1 MLENY
6 ARLAAF
12 PALPRLRMAH
22 IEDYFAGLPTAG
34 LPVWVGELYLE
45 FHRGTLTTQART
57 KALNRAAEHR
67 LLEAEAFA
75 TIASLSG
82 FVYPHAE
89 LEAAWKTVLL
99 NQFHDILPGSSIAE
113 VYEETVP
120 LLEDVVATAIAVRD
134 AALAHL
140 GGAALDE
147 ESSQRCVVGNAALTP
162 RPLTVLLPGLG
173 EETVVADADGTTLPT
188 QPTEE
193 GLLVHDPARTVPGL
207 GWATLAIAPADAAP
221 SLRGAAPVH
230 ATPSPITHH
239 RSPLAAVLE
248 NGLLRVEIG
257 GDGTLQRIVDT
268 AAGGREVLAGR
279 GNQLWAF
286 VDTPRTYDAWDI
298 EENYAQEGEELTG
311 VAAIAIVET
320 GPLRGAVR
328 VRRAWRGSH
337 IEQTYRLLAG
347 SRRLDIATAIAWQE
361 RQRLLQARFPLNI
374 HTHEASYET
383 LYGVVRRPTHR
394 NTSWD
399 LARFEG
405 SGHRFADLS
414 EPGYGVALLT
424 DAKYGYAAHG
434 NLLTLSLLR
443 GSLYPDPGAD
453 EGEHRFTYSL
463 LPHPGDWTAAGVV
476 GEAFRL
482 NSPLLAVPG
491 AAAGAG
497 AAGSFLAAE
506 GLPLALGSLKRAE
519 DGEDLILRLHEPHG
533 ARGTATLRFTRPMH
547 RVARVNLLEEEEA
560 GPAPVLASDGTTV
573 KLDVRPFEVM
583 SLRLTLPSS
592 YHQGAR
598 TRPNSSCQDEP
609 GVPEGSVV
617 GEQRTRADAP

>member
-1 MLENY
+1 M
-6 ARLAAF
+6 
-12 PALPRLRMAH
+12 
-22 IEDYFAGLPTAG
+22 
-34 LPVWVGELYLE
+34 
-45 FHRGTLTTQART
+45 
-57 KALNRAAEHR
+57 
-67 LLEAEAFA
+67 
-75 TIASLSG
+75 
-82 FVYPHAE
+82 
-89 LEAAWKTVLL
+89 
-99 NQFHDILPGSSIAE
+99 
-113 VYEETVP
+113 
-120 LLEDVVATAIAVRD
+120 
-134 AALAHL
+134 
-140 GGAALDE
+140 
-147 ESSQRCVVGNAALTP
+147 
-162 RPLTVLLPGLG
+162 
-173 EETVVADADGTTLPT
+173 
-188 QPTEE
+188 
-193 GLLVHDPARTVPGL
+193 
-207 GWATLAIAPADAAP
+207 
-221 SLRGAAPVH
+221 
-230 ATPSPITHH
+230 
-239 RSPLAAVLE
+239 
-248 NGLLRVEIG
+248 
-257 GDGTLQRIVDT
+257 
-268 AAGGREVLAGR
+268 
-279 GNQLWAF
+279 
-286 VDTPRTYDAWDI
+286 
-298 EENYAQEGEELTG
+298 
-311 VAAIAIVET
+311 
-320 GPLRGAVR
+320 R

-463 LPHPGDWTAAGVV
+463 LPHPGDWTEAGVV
-476 GEAFRL
+476 NEAFAL

-497 AAGSFLAAE
+497 AAGPFLAAE

-547 RVARVNLLEEEEA
+547 RVQRVNLLEE
-560 GPAPVLASDGTTV
+560 PAEGATPVVSEDGREIR
-573 KLDVRPFEVM
+573 LDVRPFEV
-583 SLRLTLPSS
+583 LTLRMNT
-592 YHQGAR
+592 G
-598 TRPNSSCQDEP
+598 
-609 GVPEGSVV
+609 
-617 GEQRTRADAP
+617 